1 MLKCKFCGNEY
12 RQAVSQC
19 PTCGGR
25 EFEDNLMTVQ
35 YGVMGYGMM
44 MSQPCVVHLSSAQ
57 SVYPMSGVAGSYVF
71 KEG

>member
-1 MLKCKFCGNEY
+1 
-12 RQAVSQC
+12 
-19 PTCGGR
+19 
-25 EFEDNLMTVQ
+25 MTVQ